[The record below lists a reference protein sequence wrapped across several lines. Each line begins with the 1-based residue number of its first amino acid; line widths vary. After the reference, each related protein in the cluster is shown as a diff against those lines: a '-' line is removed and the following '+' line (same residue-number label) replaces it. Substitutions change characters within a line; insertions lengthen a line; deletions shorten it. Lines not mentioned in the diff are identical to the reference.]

1 MEIKSHGNVTICYF
15 FNGVR
20 SGATS
25 LQNHRLG
32 LVGSS
37 HASPTRS
44 ATAPAGGSTD
54 ELNTFLLLV
63 SPLQCLGTPVGLAG
77 ASDGATRRRGDA
89 ELRPSRRV
97 RGGARRSA
105 GLVRLDSVGL
115 AREEGGEFGTIL
127 RADVRN
133 GSHLHLSSDSAR
145 HHFLPSFTPLL
156 RCRMQSY
163 TVGGDFSPAPC
174 FPSSSSIPDPFCI
187 SSTTSHAQSRRVKR
201 LLRHT
206 TPNLIGFESKQ
217 RLYKRCRFGSA
228 PVESPGRR
236 SPSPSRSSSQ
246 NQTAAPATPLKATN
260 RLLWGF

>member
-1 MEIKSHGNVTICYF
+1 MTYGAEPPRFKTIGSAWWARATHRPRARPRRRRRA
-15 FNGVR
+15 GVGWCER
-20 SGATS
+20 WRNQEARRCG
-25 LQNHRLG
+25 
-32 LVGSS
+32 
-37 HASPTRS
+37 
-44 ATAPAGGSTD
+44 APAESAGPRRGSA
-54 ELNTFLLLV
+54 LRG
-63 SPLQCLGTPVGLAG
+63 PRPAGLSRAG
-77 ASDGATRRRGDA
+77 SRRRRA
-89 ELRPSRRV
+89 
-97 RGGARRSA
+97 
-105 GLVRLDSVGL
+105 
-115 AREEGGEFGTIL
+115 TTL

-133 GSHLHLSSDSAR
+133 ESHLHLSSDSAR

-174 FPSSSSIPDPFCI
+174 FPSSSPIPDPFCI
-187 SSTTSHAQSRRVKR
+187 SSTSHAQSRRVKR

-228 PVESPGRR
+228 PVESPGRH